1 MPSARSVA
9 VAVLALAA
17 GPQLEVAATIFETAA
32 HSMPAGSDATAEA
45 IQALD
50 TDGSGKVEREEIA
63 AFARSQGLSADD
75 VREEFKSLDTN
86 GDGELEASEIS
97 RTLADEKKPEPPKA
111 AAISELDSA
120 SDALNPKTVEL
131 VAQRHAGK
139 ALAEV
144 FARTAAKALG
154 TRNQDAQK
162 AAALEEAA
170 KNLRGQTAEIRRT
183 AAAQTAQAAKDAA
196 AAVLKEAAGQ
206 VKQLEEEANVAEKQ
220 ATQKRAEAKK
230 AMEKALAAQAS
241 MTSSMQQLKG
251 QEA

>member
-9 VAVLALAA
+9 LAVLALAA
-17 GPQLEVAATIFETAA
+17 GPQSEAAATTIFENVVR
-32 HSMPAGSDATAEA
+32 SMPAGSDATAEA

-97 RTLADEKKPEPPKA
+97 RTLADEKKPEPKA
-111 AAISELDSA
+111 AAPAPVLEQNRASKALKLDAVELD
-120 SDALNPKTVEL
+120 
-131 VAQRHAGK
+131 AQHHAGK

-144 FARTAAKALG
+144 FARTAAKALES
-154 TRNQDAQK
+154 RNQDSLK
-162 AAALEEAA
+162 ATALEEAA
-170 KNLRGQTAEIRRT
+170 KNLRGRTAEIRRT

-196 AAVLKEAAGQ
+196 AAVLREAAGQ
-206 VKQLEEEANVAEKQ
+206 VKQLEEQATQAEKK
-220 ATQKRAEAKK
+220 AVQKRAEAKA
-230 AMEKALAAQAS
+230 AMERALAAQAAMAAS
-241 MTSSMQQLKG
+241 V
-251 QEA
+251 